1 MGDTVSDVIIQF
13 RSVRV
18 LLAEDQLSQVR
29 QQVERSHQP
38 VIIADA
44 AGNILKLN
52 AAVAALLPDPA
63 TRPRSVADLLRLFAN
78 SDEIERHLEDLVVNR
93 RAWRGEVLVAG
104 AGGIMTPLLV
114 RADPVFTAL
123 DRTVGFVLLFTDL
136 TERKAAEASRRGFQE
151 SVIKQRPVMSGKL
164 DFVKPI
170 CCSETSFR
178 RSSKTPSS
186 RRSKSLIASIP
197 PTCRRCWRHCAL
209 RSPGRPKY
217 CGTSCGTRPAEPK
230 AGGAKI
236 VDVSN
241 TPDSEPDD

>member
-1 MGDTVSDVIIQF
+1 VTWGGNSFKPILVGDDAKTLSPRRSFSQWHQVVEGTADPWSDADLAAARLGGDTVSDVIIQF

-52 AAVAALLPDPA
+52 AAAAALLPDPA

-123 DRTVGFVLLFTDL
+123 T
-136 TERKAAEASRRGFQE
+136 
-151 SVIKQRPVMSGKL
+151 
-164 DFVKPI
+164 
-170 CCSETSFR
+170 
-178 RSSKTPSS
+178 
-186 RRSKSLIASIP
+186 
-197 PTCRRCWRHCAL
+197 
-209 RSPGRPKY
+209 
-217 CGTSCGTRPAEPK
+217 
-230 AGGAKI
+230 
-236 VDVSN
+236 
-241 TPDSEPDD
+241 